1 MLVISVRGRER
12 LRDELLVKN
21 EIQERGVQLVG
32 VRGCV
37 AVWNEGRGTTNA
49 IELQF
54 KESKC
59 VRVKSGVV
67 LPVEDIW
74 GGIYQKYTECLDS
87 PVNLSVC
94 AEGRVPG
101 SDLTSTPGSLW
112 LLSSLVTSTISRSPP
127 TASDLYLVKN
137 A

>member
-1 MLVISVRGRER
+1 MQSPPPTPQSPELNITLVPLAPSLANTLLVISVRGRER

-21 EIQERGVQLVG
+21 EIQEREVRLVG

-37 AVWNEGRGTTNA
+37 AVWNEGWGATNA

-67 LPVEDIW
+67 LPVEDIG
-74 GGIYQKYTECLDS
+74 GGIC
-87 PVNLSVC
+87 
-94 AEGRVPG
+94 
-101 SDLTSTPGSLW
+101 
-112 LLSSLVTSTISRSPP
+112 
-127 TASDLYLVKN
+127 
-137 A
+137 